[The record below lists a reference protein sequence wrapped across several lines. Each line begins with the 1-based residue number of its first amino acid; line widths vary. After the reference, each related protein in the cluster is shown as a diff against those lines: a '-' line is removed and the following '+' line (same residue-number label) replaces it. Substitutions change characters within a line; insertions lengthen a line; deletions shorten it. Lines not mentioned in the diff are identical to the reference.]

1 MLCAYTWIYTKKEL
15 IRMQKYIILLMGKK
29 CSLKMRKN
37 TEFMLPLRNDFIIN
51 VSP

>member
-1 MLCAYTWIYTKKEL
+1 MRIHMDLH
-15 IRMQKYIILLMGKK
+15 QKGINPHAKIHYFCLMGKK